1 MKEAVAV
8 NILVGLEVG
17 GDGIGG
23 GVRRP
28 GNIVESGRFVVYIS
42 VKKENELSRYKMK
55 SPPHGRQSVNHVR
68 ISVWICWLYVG
79 L

>member
-28 GNIVESGRFVVYIS
+28 GNIVDSGRFVVYI
-42 VKKENELSRYKMK
+42 
-55 SPPHGRQSVNHVR
+55 
-68 ISVWICWLYVG
+68 
-79 L
+79 